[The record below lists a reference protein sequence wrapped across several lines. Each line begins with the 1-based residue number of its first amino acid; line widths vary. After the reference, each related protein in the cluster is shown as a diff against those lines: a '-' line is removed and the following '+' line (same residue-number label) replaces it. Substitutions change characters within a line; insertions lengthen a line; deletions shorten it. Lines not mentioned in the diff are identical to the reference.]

1 MIRASCPWGFRGLRR
16 TFYSLFFRARRFSP
30 TGRGKRA
37 KLTKLQIWLPTNVS
51 FDQHGEKGT
60 SKLKTRVLEALGLQG
75 WSFSE
80 ASGGPLQL
88 PFPSA
93 CRGKEILG
101 LSKMLAIAFPLC
113 LSRERQF
120 QGVARKPKS
129 VPFRMILGTSS
140 GFSRSPFP
148 FACRRKGCFRVP
160 RTCSQWPFPPACRGK
175 GNFRAPPGTPQSG
188 WGALETQ

>member
-1 MIRASCPWGFRGLRR
+1 MAFSLLGPQTRVLYILQIRASGPGVSKGP
-16 TFYSLFFRARRFSP
+16 RAYICTALISARDAFPRQ
-30 TGRGKRA
+30 A
-37 KLTKLQIWLPTNVS
+37 E
-51 FDQHGEKGT
+51 EKGT
-60 SKLKTRVLEALGLQG
+60 ICPPRNCLS
-75 WSFSE
+75 
-80 ASGGPLQL
+80 PL
-88 PFPSA
+88 PVEEKAIS
-93 CRGKEILG
+93 G

-160 RTCSQWPFPPACRGK
+160 RACSQWPFPPACRGK